1 MKTELAIDVSRLRK
15 SFSGKTALDGIDLS
29 VPMGSVFA
37 LLGPNGAG
45 KSTLVAILTTLLRAD
60 GGTATVGGFDV
71 GRQAAAVRNLLS
83 VTSQASAVDEFL
95 TGRENLTMIGR
106 LHLLGG
112 AKAGSRADELLRD
125 FDLHGAA
132 DRKVSTYS
140 GGMVRRLDLAMSLV
154 RRPEVLFLD
163 EPTTGLDPR
172 SRLAVWNAVRGLSQ
186 RGVTVFL
193 TTQYLEEADQL
204 ADSIAVLNDGRIMAQ
219 GTADELKRLV
229 PAGHVEFGFQDP
241 HEFGKALS
249 LIRIEDGDG
258 GHAFTRDDEL
268 LTLRVATTDSAAVI
282 TTVVSSLN
290 AAGCNASSIAITK
303 PTLDDVFLALTA
315 KQEAKR

>member
-1 MKTELAIDVSRLRK
+1 MTGSAIDASDLHK
-15 SFSGKTALDGIDLS
+15 AYGGKTALAGIDVS
-29 VPMGSVFA
+29 VPQGSVFA

-60 GGTATVGGFDV
+60 GGTAAVGGFDV
-71 GRQAAAVRNLLS
+71 GRQPAAVRNLLS

-106 LHLLGG
+106 LHLLSGER
-112 AKAGSRADELLRD
+112 AASRADELLQD
-125 FDLHGAA
+125 FDLQEAA
-132 DRKVSTYS
+132 DRKVSAYS

-172 SRLAVWNAVRGLSQ
+172 SRLAVWNAVRVLSQ
-186 RGVTVFL
+186 QGVTVFL

-204 ADSIAVLNDGRIMAQ
+204 ADSIAVLNDGRIVAQ
-219 GTADELKRLV
+219 GTAEELKRLV

-241 HEFGKALS
+241 RDLGRALE
-249 LIRIEDGDG
+249 LIRSGSEDDV
-258 GHAFTRDDEL
+258 TCDVEL
-268 LTLRVATTDSAAVI
+268 LTIRVATADSAAVI
-282 TTVVSSLN
+282 TSVIATLS
-290 AAGCNASSIAITK
+290 AAGCAASSISIIK

-315 KQEAKR
+315 KQEEK

>member
-1 MKTELAIDVSRLRK
+1 MSTGVALDVSDLQK
-15 SFSGKTALDGIDLS
+15 SYGGKAALDCVSLT
-29 VPMGSVFA
+29 VPTGSVFA

-45 KSTLVAILTTLLRAD
+45 KSTLVGILTTLLRAD

-112 AKAGSRADELLRD
+112 AKASGRADELLRD
-125 FDLHGAA
+125 FDLQEAA
-132 DRKVSTYS
+132 GRKVSTYS

-186 RGVTVFL
+186 QGVTVFL

-219 GTADELKRLV
+219 GTAEELKRLV

-241 HEFGKALS
+241 QDFGRALG
-249 LIRIEDGDG
+249 LIRSESG
-258 GHAFTRDDEL
+258 GAGGALTHDAEL
-268 LTLRVATTDSAAVI
+268 LTVRMGTTDSAAAITSVI
-282 TTVVSSLN
+282 AALG
-290 AAGCNASSIAITK
+290 AAGCTASSISIIK

-315 KQEAKR
+315 KQEAR

>member
-1 MKTELAIDVSRLRK
+1 MSTGLALDVSDLQK
-15 SFSGKTALDGIDLS
+15 SYGGKAALGGVS
-29 VPMGSVFA
+29 FTVRTGTVFA

-45 KSTLVAILTTLLRAD
+45 KSTLVAILTTLLHAD
-60 GGTATVGGFDV
+60 GGTCTVGGFDV

-112 AKAGSRADELLRD
+112 AKAGGRAEELLRD
-125 FDLHGAA
+125 FDLQEAA

-172 SRLAVWNAVRGLSQ
+172 SRLAVWNAVRNLSEQ
-186 RGVTVFL
+186 GVTVFL

-219 GTADELKRLV
+219 GTAEELKGLV

-241 HEFGKALS
+241 QDFGKAVT
-249 LIRIEDGDG
+249 LIRGESPGADG
-258 GHAFTRDDEL
+258 ALTENAEL
-268 LTLRVATTDSAAVI
+268 LTVRMGTADSAAAI
-282 TTVVSSLN
+282 TSVVAVLG
-290 AAGCNASSIAITK
+290 AAGCTASSISIIK

-315 KQEAKR
+315 KQEAR

>member
-1 MKTELAIDVSRLRK
+1 MNTPLAIDVSDLRK
-15 SFSGKTALDGIDLS
+15 SYDGKTALAGIDLS
-29 VPMGSVFA
+29 VPAGSVFA

-45 KSTLVAILTTLLRAD
+45 KSTLVGVLTTLLRAD
-60 GGTATVGGFDV
+60 GGMAAVGGFDV
-71 GRQAAAVRNLLS
+71 GRHATAVRNLLS

-95 TGRENLTMIGR
+95 TGRENLIMMGR

-112 AKAGSRADELLRD
+112 AKATSRADELLRD
-125 FDLHGAA
+125 FDLQEAA
-132 DRKVSTYS
+132 ARKVSSYS
-140 GGMVRRLDLAMSLV
+140 GGMVRRLDLAMGLV

-172 SRLAVWNAVRGLSQ
+172 SRLAVWDAVRGLSRQ
-186 RGVTVFL
+186 GVTVFL

-219 GTADELKRLV
+219 GTAEELKRMV

-241 HEFGKALS
+241 QHFAKALA
-249 LIRIEDGDG
+249 LIHTERG
-258 GHAFTRDDEL
+258 GPAHDVTHDDEL
-268 LTLRVATTDSAAVI
+268 LTVRVATADSTAVI
-282 TTVVSSLN
+282 TSVVANLS
-290 AAGCNASSIAITK
+290 AAGCTAGSISIIK

>member
-1 MKTELAIDVSRLRK
+1 MKTELAIGVSRLRK
-15 SFSGKTALDGIDLS
+15 SFGGKAALADIDLS
-29 VPMGSVFA
+29 VPAGSVFA

-60 GGTATVGGFDV
+60 GGTATVGGLDV

-112 AKAGSRADELLRD
+112 AKAISRADKLLRD

-172 SRLAVWNAVRGLSQ
+172 SRLAVWNAVRGLSKQ
-186 RGVTVFL
+186 GVTVFL

-204 ADSIAVLNDGRIMAQ
+204 ADSIAVLNDGRIVAQ

-241 HEFGKALS
+241 QDFGKALT
-249 LIRIEDGDG
+249 LIRAERGNAG
-258 GHAFTRDDEL
+258 NNVNKDDEF
-268 LTLRVATTDSAAVI
+268 LTVRVATTDSAAVI
-282 TTVVSSLN
+282 TSVVASLS
-290 AAGCNASSIAITK
+290 AGGCTASSIAIIK

-315 KQEAKR
+315 KQEAKQ